1 MAIGLCVVPK
11 VCEFYGVV
19 IRMFY
24 NEHGPPH
31 FHAEY
36 GGFKASVDFRGN
48 VLRGQLPRRALRLIR
63 EWSRLHGTDLATNWS
78 LARAGRA
85 LVPIEPLE

>member
-1 MAIGLCVVPK
+1 MPK

-19 IRMFY
+19 VHMFY

-36 GGFKASVDFRGN
+36 GGARASIDFDG
-48 VLRGQLPRRALRLIR
+48 VLLRGELPPRALRLVR
-63 EWSRLHGTDLATNWS
+63 EWTRLRGAELSKNWS
-78 LARAGRA
+78 LARAA
-85 LVPIEPLE
+85 LPLVPIPPLE

>member
-1 MAIGLCVVPK
+1 MPK

-36 GGFKASVDFRGN
+36 GGAKASVDFLGY
-48 VLRGQLPRRALRLIR
+48 VLRGTLPPRALRLVR
-63 EWSRLHGTDLATNWS
+63 EWTQLRHSDLAANWS
-78 LARAGRA
+78 LARAGRP
-85 LVPIEPLE
+85 LVPMEPLD